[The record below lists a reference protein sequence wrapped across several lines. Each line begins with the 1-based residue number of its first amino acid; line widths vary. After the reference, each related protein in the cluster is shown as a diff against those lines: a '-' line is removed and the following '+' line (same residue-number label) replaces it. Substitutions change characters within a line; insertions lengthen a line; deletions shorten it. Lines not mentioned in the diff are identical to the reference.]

1 MWFVLVVGGAVA
13 SATPAD
19 VVAVIDAH
27 RAGREA
33 VSPPR
38 IPSSAYERALGGA
51 LVASVDTG
59 SGAVGAA
66 WGVVAMNEPIER
78 VWMAVNDEVG
88 LERHLP
94 TQTAAVLVGSD
105 HGAPRTLYEYLPLP
119 VVQDRWWVVEVE
131 HSEGLFHDSDG
142 RLWEQSWRDL
152 RGFDVAGTRVATE
165 AAGGARVARTEG
177 AWLLVA
183 VEPNLTLV
191 EYYVRT
197 DPGGAIP
204 AVVTR
209 FADGAV
215 RDTLRAVQTRVVE
228 LRGRPTSGFVR
239 PDGAPL

>member
-1 MWFVLVVGGAVA
+1 MGSVSGRTVGVIGRNRHAASEASKETQEVSMWFVLVVGGGGGVG
-13 SATPAD
+13 D
-19 VVAVIDAH
+19 
-27 RAGREA
+27 AGRRGGGDRRA
-33 VSPPR
+33 PCRGGRRCPPPR

-131 HSEGLFHDSDG
+131 HSEGAVP
-142 RLWEQSWRDL
+142 RLRW
-152 RGFDVAGTRVATE
+152 
-165 AAGGARVARTEG
+165 
-177 AWLLVA
+177 
-183 VEPNLTLV
+183 
-191 EYYVRT
+191 
-197 DPGGAIP
+197 
-204 AVVTR
+204 AVV
-209 FADGAV
+209 GA
-215 RDTLRAVQTRVVE
+215 E
-228 LRGRPTSGFVR
+228 L
-239 PDGAPL
+239 A